1 VVFIPNWDDTEE
13 IESKLA
19 RLLALID
26 KEKPNYILGISAG
39 ASLALNAF
47 LRSDIEKYISVCGRL
62 RMGFSNNII
71 ERKLQEDTLKTR
83 AFKESVEM
91 LEKSEIVNLDKI
103 LTVSAE
109 NGDELIPIETSQ
121 IEGAT
126 NILIP
131 NLGHLLT
138 ITSALTKHFE
148 EIKKFL
154 FK

>member
-1 VVFIPNWDDTEE
+1 
-13 IESKLA
+13 
-19 RLLALID
+19 
-26 KEKPNYILGISAG
+26 
-39 ASLALNAF
+39 
-47 LRSDIEKYISVCGRL
+47 
-62 RMGFSNNII
+62 
-71 ERKLQEDTLKTR
+71 
-83 AFKESVEM
+83 M